1 MSPCIQFPH
10 LFYMPAHSV
19 LIISRLDYKIFKA
32 KAIIYIV
39 LVLPS
44 SNMEAES
51 LMNRLY
57 RLHFTIHSLQPLR
70 KTFFR

>member
-19 LIISRLDYKIFKA
+19 LIIPRLHYRISKGKA
-32 KAIIYIV
+32 MVYRV
-39 LVLPS
+39 LVFPS
-44 SNMEAES
+44 ANMEAGS
-51 LMNRLY
+51 LINRLY
-57 RLHFTIHSLQPLR
+57 RLHPTIRSVQLLP